1 MKIISYINDIPIEE
15 YSEEELIDLW
25 IKMISK
31 AAAAINMELVF
42 K

>member
-15 YSEEELIDLW
+15 YSEEELQELW
-25 IKMISK
+25 IKMISR

-42 K
+42 E

>member
-31 AAAAINMELVF
+31 AATAINMELVF
-42 K
+42 E